1 MTEELSMFWK
11 SKALGLFSWK
21 NEKMWQNWGVRFTWF
36 TLGIG
41 WTSGVKLSIARG
53 CCVVENLDVT
63 LVLLYRRRMKRD
75 RRKRMRPTI
84 LGIKIDQYTAAI
96 RQVLCTR
103 GLRKVC
109 LCTLYNDPA
118 IVHSSWWWTFVR
130 LTRNT
135 RPIMVCLGV
144 CVPWK
149 GEGCALHSISP
160 ERTARLEK
168 VDTWLILPVVIC
180 LSQRLSHACLSINLY
195 TVKLRMAH

>member
-1 MTEELSMFWK
+1 MTEELSILWK

-63 LVLLYRRRMKRD
+63 LALLYRRKRD
-75 RRKRMRPTI
+75 RRKCMRPTI

-109 LCTLYNDPA
+109 LYALQWSGNCAFKLMMNVCSFDTKHQANNGLPWRVCTL
-118 IVHSSWWWTFVR
+118 
-130 LTRNT
+130 
-135 RPIMVCLGV
+135 
-144 CVPWK
+144 K
-149 GEGCALHSISP
+149 GEGCALHIISRREP
-160 ERTARLEK
+160 HVWKR
-168 VDTWLILPVVIC
+168 
-180 LSQRLSHACLSINLY
+180 
-195 TVKLRMAH
+195 